1 MPTLVLSPQE
11 RSALRAAAHALRPV
25 VIIGDRGLSPAVQR
39 EVDVHLKAHGLI
51 KVRVAGDDRDARIAI
66 LTELCESLSCAPV
79 NHLGKILTLY
89 RPLPDPEPAAPARPR
104 RAAPRLNKK
113 RAAARAERN

>member
-25 VIIGDRGLSPAVQR
+25 VLIGDRGLSPAVQR
-39 EVDVHLKAHGLI
+39 EVDVNLKAHGLI
-51 KVRVAGDDRDARIAI
+51 KVRVAGDDREARLAI
-66 LTELCESLSCAPV
+66 LAELCESLSCAPV

-89 RPLPDPEPAAPARPR
+89 RPLPEPEPAAPVRR

-113 RAAARAERN
+113 KAAARADRA